1 MEKKNENITE
11 ELTQEVEKLMKFVK
25 FSQAKISA
33 LKKKNK
39 FSLYLY

>member
-25 FSQAKISA
+25 FSQAIKKAYICTQ
-33 LKKKNK
+33 KKKQI
-39 FSLYLY
+39 